1 MDDEKYGRER
11 ERESQQ
17 NRAFLFLF
25 LFNVCWL
32 CCFTDSFFLFA
43 EKEGQ
48 QGEVRR
54 EKERATEMEW
64 VWD

>member
-1 MDDEKYGRER
+1 MKSMAERER
-11 ERESQQ
+11 ERANKTELFFFFF
-17 NRAFLFLF
+17 FLM
-25 LFNVCWL
+25 CWL

-64 VWD
+64 VW